1 MAADILFPVVFISH
15 GSPMMALEPDETA
28 AFLMTLGRDLPR
40 PQAVLCVS
48 AHWETGAP
56 AAGAPARPETIHD
69 FYGFP
74 RPLYEIEYPA
84 PGAPALA
91 ERAAALTGG
100 TVEPDRG
107 LDHGAWMPLRFMFP
121 DADVP
126 VVQLSVQPGR
136 DAAHH
141 LALGRAVAPLRGE
154 GVLILASGGVT
165 HNLREFGQHHVDDA
179 PEEYATEFEAWATAA
194 VEAGDVDAIARA
206 TGAPHYARSHP
217 SPEHFLPLP
226 VAMGAGGGPGRV
238 IHSAWI
244 RGVLSMRA
252 FAFG

>member
-1 MAADILFPVVFISH
+1 MSADARLPVLFISH

-28 AFLMTLGRDLPR
+28 AFLGSLGRDLPPPR
-40 PQAVLCVS
+40 AVLCVS

-56 AAGAPARPETIHD
+56 TANAPNRPETIHD

-74 RPLYEIEYPA
+74 APLYAIEYPA
-84 PGAPALA
+84 PGSPELA
-91 ERAAALTGG
+91 QHAAAMTDGAMD
-100 TVEPDRG
+100 PDRG
-107 LDHGAWMPLRFMFP
+107 LDHGAWMPLRFMYP

-141 LALGRAVAPLRGE
+141 LGLGRALAPLRDA
-154 GVLILASGGVT
+154 GVLILASGGLT
-165 HNLREFGQHHVDDA
+165 HNLREFRQHGRDDP
-179 PEEYATEFEAWATAA
+179 PEPYAAEFEAWATET
-194 VEAGDVDAIARA
+194 VEAGDLDAMARA
-206 TGAPHYARSHP
+206 AEAPHYARSHP
-217 SPEHFLPLP
+217 TPDHFLPLP

-244 RGVLSMRA
+244 HGALSMRA
-252 FAFG
+252 FAFP